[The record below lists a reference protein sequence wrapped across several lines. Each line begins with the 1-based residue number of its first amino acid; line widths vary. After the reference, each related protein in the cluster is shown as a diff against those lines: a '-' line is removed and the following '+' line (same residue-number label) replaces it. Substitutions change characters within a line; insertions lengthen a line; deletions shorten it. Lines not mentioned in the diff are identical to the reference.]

1 MVGIFNQKRENRY
14 PDATGMV
21 LQFEFNYLTKNLET
35 ILGHFYSFCI
45 SNMYKLILINSWCIF
60 MEKGGKDCINSLCS
74 PSVSISASSMDFTE
88 GVTKN
93 PVRTIPRTKVN

>member
-1 MVGIFNQKRENRY
+1 
-14 PDATGMV
+14 
-21 LQFEFNYLTKNLET
+21 
-35 ILGHFYSFCI
+35 
-45 SNMYKLILINSWCIF
+45 MYKLILTNSWCIF

-74 PSVSISASSMDFTE
+74 PSVSISASSMNFAE